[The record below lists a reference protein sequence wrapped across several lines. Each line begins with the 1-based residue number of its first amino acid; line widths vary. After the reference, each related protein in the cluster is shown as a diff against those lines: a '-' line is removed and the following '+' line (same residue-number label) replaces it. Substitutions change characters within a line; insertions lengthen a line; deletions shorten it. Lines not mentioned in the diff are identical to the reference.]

1 MIRNETK
8 ANGERLRIAVLEA
21 GRNRPALEDRFG
33 TFADSFDRYLDPE
46 GNTFSFHDYAAYDC
60 VLPDAPDA
68 YDGFI
73 VTGSAA
79 NAFDDDAWITELGKF
94 VRQAAEA
101 RPVVGICFGHQLI
114 ARAFGGT
121 VERATEGWG
130 IGVHTY
136 DVVETREWMDPSLS
150 RLRLV
155 VSHQD
160 QVVEAPEEATVL
172 ASSAFCPIAAMQIG
186 ENVMTMQA
194 HPEAPPD
201 YASAVYEL
209 RRDIIGHDHVNAA
222 NASLNGEIDAEAVE
236 RWISRFLSGQR
247 HN

>member
-1 MIRNETK
+1 MTGNNENM
-8 ANGERLRIAVLEA
+8 NGERLRIAVLEA

-33 TFADSFDRYLDPE
+33 TFGDSFDRYLDPE
-46 GNTFSFHDYAAYDC
+46 GNTFSFHDYAAYDH
-60 VLPDAPDA
+60 VLPDAPNA

-79 NAFDDDAWITELGKF
+79 NAFDDDAWITNLGKF
-94 VRQAAEA
+94 VRRAAER

-121 VERATEGWG
+121 VERAKAGWG

-136 DVVETREWMDPSLS
+136 DVVEAREWMDPSLS
-150 RLRLV
+150 QFRLV

-160 QVVEAPEEATVL
+160 QVVEAPDGATVL

-186 ENVMTMQA
+186 ETVMTMQA

-209 RRDIIGHDHVNAA
+209 RRDVIGDDQVDAA
-222 NASLNGEIDAEAVE
+222 NASLHGAIDAEAVE
-236 RWISRFLSGQR
+236 RWISRFLSSRR